1 MPFIKTSSEMV
12 NTDGSVLQM
21 ILIQNVH
28 SKMIKKEMFQNL
40 INTRF
45 ESWENIRAFLK
56 KTEPICEAP

>member
-1 MPFIKTSSEMV
+1 MV